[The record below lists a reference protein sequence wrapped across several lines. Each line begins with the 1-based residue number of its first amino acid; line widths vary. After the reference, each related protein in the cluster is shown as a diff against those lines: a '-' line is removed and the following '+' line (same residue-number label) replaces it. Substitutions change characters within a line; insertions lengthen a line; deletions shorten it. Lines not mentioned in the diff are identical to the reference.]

1 MRVLVVLACLLVVAG
16 CARTAPEDPTL
27 SGGISAE
34 EAGGT
39 GAGVP
44 GSVLPGSQAEL
55 QAEAGDTVYF
65 AFDSS
70 VLRQE
75 SQAVLRQQAAWL
87 QRNPNVVAV
96 IEGHTDERGT
106 REYNLA
112 LGERR
117 ADAVRSFLVAQG
129 VSSERLRTVSYGK
142 DRPAALGADER
153 AWAQNRRGVT
163 VITSPTS

>member
-1 MRVLVVLACLLVVAG
+1 MRLLAVFACLLVLAG
-16 CARTAPEDPTL
+16 CARTAPEDPALT
-27 SGGISAE
+27 GGISQQGIGSGA
-34 EAGGT
+34 AGSF
-39 GAGVP
+39 A
-44 GSVLPGSQAEL
+44 PGSQAAL
-55 QAEAGDTVYF
+55 QAEAGDTVFF

-70 VLRQE
+70 VLRPE

-87 QRNPNVVAV
+87 QRNPNARVT

-117 ADAVRSFLVAQG
+117 ANAVRSFLIAEG
-129 VSSERLRTVSYGK
+129 VQPDRIRTLSYGK
-142 DRPAALGADER
+142 DRPAALGSNEQ

-163 VITSPTS
+163 VVAATS